1 MKAIL
6 VPFVAALAFP
16 TAIAQAQ
23 TSVTAEDKA
32 QIQAL
37 VSSYATALAGCDAD
51 GFANLFDSTSGY
63 FASGFRGV
71 VAGHELL
78 IALVESE
85 RHCIAPNP
93 NAAPRPG
100 GSAPTVTVETD
111 ANGVFGTVK
120 LGDIAQY
127 QDRYV
132 RKADGWKFAS
142 RSVLTSAELAA
153 GLDAKQMLAI
163 QALSRDLQVAD
174 HYDTDKDTGV
184 TRFLSSGVVI
194 LVKDGVV
201 GGRVYLDDGSH
212 YADVYEQTA
221 PGQWRIQS
229 RELVPA
235 PKE

>member
-1 MKAIL
+1 MKPIL
-6 VPFVAALAFP
+6 VCSVATLVLSA
-16 TAIAQAQ
+16 AIGHAQ
-23 TSVTAEDKA
+23 TSITAEDHA
-32 QIQAL
+32 QIQQL
-37 VSSYATALAGCDAD
+37 VSRYAASLGGCDAA
-51 GFANLFDSTSGY
+51 GFADLFDTTSGY

-71 VAGHELL
+71 VVGHDRLV
-78 IALVESE
+78 ALVESE
-85 RHCIAPNP
+85 RHCLAPNP
-93 NAAPRPG
+93 SGAPRPG
-100 GSAPTVTVETD
+100 GTSPTVAVETD
-111 ANGVFGTVK
+111 ANGAFGTVK
-120 LGDIAQY
+120 LGDIAEY

-132 RKADGWKFAS
+132 RTADGWKFAS

-153 GLDAKQMLAI
+153 GLDAREMLAV

-174 HYDTDKDTGV
+174 HYDTDKGTGV

-229 RELVPA
+229 RELVPGA
-235 PKE
+235 KE

>member
-6 VPFVAALAFP
+6 VCSVAALALS
-16 TAIAQAQ
+16 ASAQAQ

-32 QIQAL
+32 QIQEL
-37 VSSYATALAGCDAD
+37 VAHYAVALAGCDAA
-51 GFANLFDSTSGY
+51 GFANLFDPASGY

-71 VAGHELL
+71 VAGQDRLV
-78 IALVESE
+78 ALVESE
-85 RHCIAPNP
+85 RHCIAPNS
-93 NAAPRPG
+93 NGAQRPG
-100 GSAPTVTVETD
+100 GSAPAVTVESD

-132 RKADGWKFAS
+132 RTAGGWKFAS

-153 GLDAKQMLAI
+153 GLDAKAMLAI
-163 QALSRDLQVAD
+163 QALSHDVKVAD
-174 HYDTDKDTGV
+174 HYDTDKDTGIK
-184 TRFLSSGVVI
+184 RFLSSGVVI

-212 YADVYEQTA
+212 YADVYQPTA
-221 PGQWRIQS
+221 AGAWRIKS
-229 RELVPA
+229 RELVRPEA
-235 PKE
+235 NE

>member
-1 MKAIL
+1 MKPIL
-6 VPFVAALAFP
+6 VCSVATLVLSA
-16 TAIAQAQ
+16 AIGHAQ
-23 TSVTAEDKA
+23 TSITAEDHA
-32 QIQAL
+32 QIQQL
-37 VSSYATALAGCDAD
+37 VSRYAASLGGCDAA
-51 GFANLFDSTSGY
+51 GFADLFDPTSGY

-71 VAGHELL
+71 VVGHDRLV
-78 IALVESE
+78 ALVESE
-85 RHCIAPNP
+85 RHCLSPNP
-93 NAAPRPG
+93 TGAPRPG
-100 GSAPTVTVETD
+100 GPAPTVAVETD
-111 ANGVFGTVK
+111 ANGAFGTVK
-120 LGDIAQY
+120 LGDIAEY

-132 RKADGWKFAS
+132 RTADGWKFAS

-153 GLDAKQMLAI
+153 GLDAREMLAV

-174 HYDTDKDTGV
+174 HYDTDKGTGV

-229 RELVPA
+229 RELVPGA
-235 PKE
+235 KE